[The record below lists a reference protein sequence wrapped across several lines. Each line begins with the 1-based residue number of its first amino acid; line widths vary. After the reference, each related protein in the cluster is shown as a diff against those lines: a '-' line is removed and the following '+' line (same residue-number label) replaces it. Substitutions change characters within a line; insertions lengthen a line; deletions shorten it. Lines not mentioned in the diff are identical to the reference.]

1 MRKIHSGGA
10 RPNGSEGIF
19 ASRLQPF
26 LDFVF
31 LIKEHLNPRPAL
43 AVNLPLPSRERF
55 GVSGHSSARDGV
67 FSQDPKNNCSIY
79 LEEWGV
85 IFPVFL
91 DKKGVTSASFTM

>member
-26 LDFVF
+26 FDSVL
-31 LIKEHLNPRPAL
+31 LIKERLNPRHAL

-55 GVSGHSSARDGV
+55 GVRGHSSGRDGV
-67 FSQDPKNNCSIY
+67 FPQDPKNN
-79 LEEWGV
+79 LE
-85 IFPVFL
+85 
-91 DKKGVTSASFTM
+91 AY